1 MGMKRGRAFEVRRR
15 TLQPDKAVVV
25 HMRRDGG
32 DGTAF
37 APVQAGQLGSPGARL
52 EVLKENLIHA
62 VAGRVG
68 FE

>member
-1 MGMKRGRAFEVRRR
+1 MFQPNQAAVMQMGK
-15 TLQPDKAVVV
+15 
-25 HMRRDGG
+25 DGG
-32 DGTAF
+32 NGAAF

>member
-1 MGMKRGRAFEVRRR
+1 VGK
-15 TLQPDKAVVV
+15 
-25 HMRRDGG
+25 DGG
-32 DGTAF
+32 NGAAF

-68 FE
+68 FQQNLSDVRLTFCPG